1 MIEVNGDKPVKV
13 ALLGC
18 GNVGSQVA
26 RLLLETP
33 DDLAARVGAPVELT
47 GIGVRH
53 PDAERKG
60 IDPALF
66 TKDSEALVRS
76 GVDVVIEV
84 IGGIEPAKSLLL
96 AAFESGASV
105 VTANKAL
112 LAAHGQE
119 LYSAAERAG
128 VDLYFEAAVAGAIP
142 IIRPLRESLVGDEIT
157 TAPAEEKPSIR
168 LPGGS
173 TVVDTTEDIEAA
185 RAQGYVIKLLA
196 VATLC
201 GEQEEEVSVRV
212 HPTMVPASHPLA
224 SVRGAYNA
232 IFIESR
238 NAGSLMFLGPG
249 AGGSPTASAVMGDLV
264 TIARNR
270 IRGTH
275 GPAMSTYRR
284 YGIASIEDAMT
295 SYYLTMQVKDEPG
308 VLAKVASVFAKHEVS
323 ILGVRQTTDEDGHA
337 RLGIMTHLARDA
349 EFTDTVSELRTMTSS
364 VSGRIR
370 LIRVEGR

>member
-1 MIEVNGDKPVKV
+1 
-13 ALLGC
+13 
-18 GNVGSQVA
+18 
-26 RLLLETP
+26 
-33 DDLAARVGAPVELT
+33 
-47 GIGVRH
+47 
-53 PDAERKG
+53 
-60 IDPALF
+60 
-66 TKDSEALVRS
+66 
-76 GVDVVIEV
+76 
-84 IGGIEPAKSLLL
+84 
-96 AAFESGASV
+96 
-105 VTANKAL
+105 
-112 LAAHGQE
+112 
-119 LYSAAERAG
+119 
-128 VDLYFEAAVAGAIP
+128 
-142 IIRPLRESLVGDEIT
+142 
-157 TAPAEEKPSIR
+157 
-168 LPGGS
+168 
-173 TVVDTTEDIEAA
+173 
-185 RAQGYVIKLLA
+185 
-196 VATLC
+196 
-201 GEQEEEVSVRV
+201 
-212 HPTMVPASHPLA
+212 MVPESHPLA

-323 ILGVRQTTDEDGHA
+323 ILAVRQTTDEEGHA
-337 RLGIMTHLARDA
+337 RLGIMTHIARDA
-349 EFTDTVSELRTMTSS
+349 EFTDTVSELRTMTSA